1 MHHILPRSVQ
11 GASRAAANRRSGVGR
26 QPRSLQ
32 FVRQIPMSTLTSPDT
47 GARNLRRLFI
57 LRWIALA
64 ATAGVVA
71 LAQRVAGVD
80 LPVLSL
86 GIVIGCGA
94 ALNAWTGWRLR
105 SPRPV
110 GDPELFLQ
118 LLADVGVLTG
128 VLYFSG
134 GWSNSFVTLFLLPL
148 MIAATLLPARYAWSM
163 AAVTFGCYTLLGFF
177 FVPLP
182 HVHHGDSEFGLHVIG
197 MWVSFALSAG
207 VIAYFVVRM
216 AESLRTRDRELATA
230 RENALRDSQVLAMG
244 TLAAGAA
251 HQLGT
256 PLATMAVVVREL
268 QRSHGADSAL
278 SEDLHQLRLQV
289 DHCKRI
295 ISDIAA
301 SAGEQRAEGGTSQP
315 LDEYLARAIESW
327 QALRPGVTVRCAWN
341 GPQPA
346 PRIVNELTL
355 GQSLVSLLDN
365 AADASPEGIEMVGSW
380 TPRSLSLEI
389 RDRGI
394 GVSPEV
400 ARNAGRTAISTKP
413 DGHGVGLLIA
423 TAAIERF
430 GGTVTLAN
438 RAGGGACT
446 RLELPLERIAA

>member
-1 MHHILPRSVQ
+1 
-11 GASRAAANRRSGVGR
+11 
-26 QPRSLQ
+26 
-32 FVRQIPMSTLTSPDT
+32 MSTLPSSDT

-64 ATAGVVA
+64 ATAGMVT
-71 LAQRVAGVD
+71 LAQRVAEID

-94 ALNAWTGWRLR
+94 VLNAWTGWRLR
-105 SPRPV
+105 SKRPV

-118 LLADVGVLTG
+118 LLADVAVLTG

-163 AAVTFGCYTLLGFF
+163 AALTFGCYTLLGFF

-182 HVHHGDSEFGLHVIG
+182 HIHHGESEFGLHVIG
-197 MWVSFALSAG
+197 MWMSFALSAG

-216 AESLRTRDRELATA
+216 AESLRTRDRELAAA

-268 QRSHGADSAL
+268 QRSHGADPAL

-341 GPQPA
+341 GPRPA

-355 GQSLVSLLDN
+355 GQSLISLLDN

-389 RDRGI
+389 RDRGT

>member
-1 MHHILPRSVQ
+1 
-11 GASRAAANRRSGVGR
+11 
-26 QPRSLQ
+26 
-32 FVRQIPMSTLTSPDT
+32 MSTLPSPDT

-64 ATAGVVA
+64 ATAGVIA
-71 LAQRVAGVD
+71 LAQRLAGIE
-80 LPVLSL
+80 LPVFAL
-86 GIVIGCGA
+86 GVVLCCGA
-94 ALNAWTGWRLR
+94 LLNAWTGLRLR

-110 GDPELFLQ
+110 ADAELFLQ

-148 MIAATLLPARYAWSM
+148 MIAATLLPARYAWAM
-163 AAVTFGCYTLLGFF
+163 AAAAFGCYTLLGFF

-182 HVHHGDSEFGLHVIG
+182 HIHHGDSEFGLHVIG

-216 AESLRTRDRELATA
+216 AESLRSRDRELAAA
-230 RENALRDSQVLAMG
+230 RESALRDSQVLAMG

-256 PLATMAVVVREL
+256 PLATMAIVVSEL
-268 QRSHGADSAL
+268 QRSHGADPAL
-278 SEDLHQLRLQV
+278 SEDLQQLRQQV

-327 QALRPGVTVRCAWN
+327 QALRPGVHVHCAWN

-346 PRIVNELTL
+346 PRIVTELTL

-380 TPRSLSLEI
+380 TPQALSLEI
-389 RDRGI
+389 RDRGAGI
-394 GVSPEV
+394 PPEV

>member
-1 MHHILPRSVQ
+1 MSPLP
-11 GASRAAANRRSGVGR
+11 
-26 QPRSLQ
+26 SL
-32 FVRQIPMSTLTSPDT
+32 DA

-57 LRWIALA
+57 LRWIVLA
-64 ATAGVVA
+64 ATAGVIA
-71 LAQRVAGVD
+71 LAQRVAGIE
-80 LPVLSL
+80 LPVPAL
-86 GIVIGCGA
+86 GVVLGCSA
-94 ALNAWTGWRLR
+94 VLNAWTGWRLR
-105 SPRPV
+105 SARAV

-118 LLADVGVLTG
+118 LLADVAVLTG

-134 GWSNSFVTLFLLPL
+134 GWSNAFVTMFLVPL
-148 MIAATLLPARYAWSM
+148 MIAATLLPARYAWAM

-182 HVHHGDSEFGLHVIG
+182 HIHHGTSEFGLHVIG

-216 AESLRTRDRELATA
+216 AESLRNRDRALAAA
-230 RENALRDSQVLAMG
+230 RESALRDSQVLAMG

-256 PLATMAVVVREL
+256 PLATMAVLVREL
-268 QRSHGADSAL
+268 ESAAHDPAL
-278 SEDLHQLRLQV
+278 VQDLRVLRTQI

-295 ISDIAA
+295 LSDIAA
-301 SAGEQRAEGGTSQP
+301 SAGEQRAEGGTTQR
-315 LDEYLARAIESW
+315 LDEYLARAVEGW
-327 QALRPGVTVRCAWN
+327 QALRPGVMVRWAWN

-346 PRIVNELTL
+346 PRIVSELTL

-365 AADASPEGIEMVGSW
+365 AADASPDGIEMVGSW

-389 RDRGI
+389 RDRGA
-394 GVSPEV
+394 GVAPEV

>member
-1 MHHILPRSVQ
+1 MSPLP
-11 GASRAAANRRSGVGR
+11 
-26 QPRSLQ
+26 SL
-32 FVRQIPMSTLTSPDT
+32 DA

-64 ATAGVVA
+64 ATAGVIA
-71 LAQRVAGVD
+71 LAQRIAGIE
-80 LPVLSL
+80 LPVLAL
-86 GIVIGCGA
+86 GVVLGCDA
-94 ALNAWTGWRLR
+94 VLNAWTGWRLR
-105 SPRPV
+105 SARAV
-110 GDPELFLQ
+110 GEPELFLQ
-118 LLADVGVLTG
+118 LLADVAVLTG

-148 MIAATLLPARYAWSM
+148 MIAATLLPARYAWAM

-182 HVHHGDSEFGLHVIG
+182 HIHHGESEFGLHVIG

-216 AESLRTRDRELATA
+216 AESLRNRDRELAAA
-230 RENALRDSQVLAMG
+230 RESALRDSQVLAMA

-256 PLATMAVVVREL
+256 PLATMAVLVREL
-268 QRSHGADSAL
+268 ESAAHDPAL
-278 SEDLHQLRLQV
+278 VEDLRLLRTQI

-295 ISDIAA
+295 LSDIAA
-301 SAGEQRAEGGTSQP
+301 SAGEQRAEGGTTQP
-315 LDEYLARAIESW
+315 LDEYLARAIEGW
-327 QALRPGVTVRCAWN
+327 QALRPGVTVRWAWN

-346 PRIVNELTL
+346 PRVVSELTL

-389 RDRGI
+389 RDRGA
-394 GVSPEV
+394 GVAPEV